1 MPRQKGTPKTGGRV
15 AGTPN
20 RITASIR
27 QAFQDTFDRLQ
38 NDDEASLDAWAK
50 KNLTE
55 FYKLTSKLIPLD
67 VAVQGGLTLNVIT
80 GVPDEPDEPDDG
92 SDLV

>member
-1 MPRQKGTPKTGGRV
+1 MPRQKGTPKTGGRQ

-20 RITASIR
+20 RVTASIR
-27 QAFQDTFDRLQ
+27 QAFQEAFDRLQ
-38 NDDEASLDAWAK
+38 SDDEACLDAWAK

-55 FYKLTSKLIPLD
+55 FYKLSSKLIPLD
-67 VAVQGGLTLNVIT
+67 VAVQGGLTLNVVS
-80 GVPDEPDEPDDG
+80 GLPECEADDG